1 MRLDTPNQ
9 NNSSD
14 HVHYRVEPQTKR
26 ASSLRKTATY
36 FLLPLF
42 GGAIA
47 LTGNYFLEKN
57 NLLPSNNIQTPV
69 TVRERDA
76 RITTAQTADTVRIDP
91 NNFVIDAVKKEG
103 AAVVRI
109 DSSRT
114 ITSTNANYLNDP
126 FFQEFF
132 GSQFSQTPE
141 KRVRQGMGSGFIIG
155 SDGQILTNAH
165 VVDGADKVTVT
176 LKDGRIL
183 EGKVLGTDSVT
194 DVAVVKIEA
203 KDLPTVKLGD
213 SDKLQTGEWTIA
225 IGNPLGL
232 DNTVTTGI
240 VSATAR
246 NSSQIGISDKR
257 VNFIQTDA
265 AINPG
270 NSGGPLLNAKGEV
283 IGINTAIIQN
293 AQGLGFAIPINKA
306 LDISQQIVANGKVE
320 HPFLGIQMASL
331 TDELK
336 QRIQENSNWNITADK
351 GVLIVKVVRNTPAA
365 KAGLKPGDVI
375 LSFNGE
381 AVEKSE
387 RIQQLVENTK
397 VGDSVSLDIIR
408 EGKEQKIDVKV
419 GTIPTTSSYSQP

>member
-14 HVHYRVEPQTKR
+14 RIYSQVKPQNKQ
-26 ASSLRKTATY
+26 ASSLQKTATY
-36 FLLPLF
+36 LLLPLF

-47 LTGNYFLEKN
+47 LTGNYLLEKN
-57 NLLPSNNIQTPV
+57 NLLPNNNTQTPV
-69 TVRERDA
+69 TIQTQA
-76 RITTAQTADTVRIDP
+76 PQTTARTADTVNINP
-91 NNFVIDAVKKEG
+91 NNFVIDVVKKEG

-114 ITSTNANYLNDP
+114 VTSTNTNYLNDP

-132 GSQFSQTPE
+132 GSQFSRTPE
-141 KRVRQGMGSGFIIG
+141 KRVQQGMGSGFITS

-194 DVAVVKIEA
+194 DVAVVKIDA

-213 SDKLQTGEWTIA
+213 SNKVQTGEWAIA

-232 DNTVTTGI
+232 DNSVTTGI
-240 VSATAR
+240 ISATAR

-257 VNFIQTDA
+257 VDFIQTDA

-293 AQGLGFAIPINKA
+293 AQGLGFAIPIDKA
-306 LDISQQIVANGKVE
+306 LDISQQIIANGKAE

-336 QRIQENSNWNITADK
+336 QRIQENSNWNITTDK

-375 LSFNGE
+375 RSFNGE

-397 VGDSVSLDIIR
+397 VGDSISLDIIR

-419 GTIPTTSSYSQP
+419 GTIPTTSSNSQP